1 MDGRNLGKIDEL
13 LESTSAEKRIKFD
26 FSEIETTESKIVID
40 NEPEEIPAPVIDV
53 TPVEEP
59 EEPVIEEIVID
70 EPEIEE
76 PVIEEPVFEEEPIA
90 EEAELELIEESA
102 PVEEEAVE
110 EESVEAA
117 EVAAAAVLIDQFIDD
132 SEPVIETKQK
142 KEKVKK
148 EKQKKEK
155 QPKDKKSK
163 VKFLQIALIV
173 IVSIATAWTVMYT
186 VDHTLAAQG
195 ISPMFAIS
203 ETVYDDYS
211 RSYKCLGYKVQFMF
225 DSNDRLTQ
233 KCVPAWEDG
242 PNDIRVQQ
250 GLLFE
255 VN

>member
-53 TPVEEP
+53 TPVEEI

-76 PVIEEPVFEEEPIA
+76 PVFDEPVFEEDPIA
-90 EEAELELIEESA
+90 DETEPEIIGEAA
-102 PVEEEAVE
+102 PVEEETVE
-110 EESVEAA
+110 EEPVEAA
-117 EVAAAAVLIDQFIDD
+117 EVAAAAVLIDQVIDD
-132 SEPVIETKQK
+132 SEPVIEAKQK
-142 KEKVKK
+142 KEKI
-148 EKQKKEK
+148 KKEK
-155 QPKDKKSK
+155 QPKEKKSK

-225 DSNDRLTQ
+225 DSNERLTQ